1 MLFNCSSSKK
11 VWTCLAVSL
20 KPSESL
26 IKIFLNSSQVTGVW
40 HEVSSQ
46 TLSILS
52 RRALFDRRV
61 SVRNSSLSFKETLN
75 ARPMSSHLEDFSCR
89 REKASFRRGFF

>member
-1 MLFNCSSSKK
+1 MLFNCSFSKK

-26 IKIFLNSSQVTGVW
+26 NIFLNSSQVTGVW

-46 TLSILS
+46 TLSTLS
-52 RRALFDRRV
+52 RRASFDKEI
-61 SVRNSSLSFKETLN
+61 SVRNPSLSLKGTLN

-89 REKASFRRGFF
+89 TEKASFRRGFF